1 MPTGK
6 HTSNTKAPAARPR
19 PAGASRS
26 ARPAGASR
34 SARPPQASRS
44 PRPPQGAHR
53 GLAILAVVCVLA
65 LTAGF
70 LLQSFLPAPVSAAVD
85 ERLSTSMVRISEVMT
100 SNASAFQA
108 DNGQYTD
115 WVELVNTGATDVSLK
130 GYTLLNADDALAPLI
145 FPDVTL
151 APGEYLLIYC
161 DGTLKNAAGY
171 ALHAPF
177 RLSASGVTLG
187 LYDAEGARVDA
198 VDVPGLERNFVYRR
212 DQQTG
217 AWGASGDYT
226 PGMANTLE
234 NHLSFDVGSVE
245 SPLVISE
252 VSSANRSYARCAD
265 GQCCDY
271 IELHNTS
278 AQTVDLSGLTLTDD
292 PNDLEKFVF
301 PEGTVIGGNGYLLI
315 YASGRAAGEGSE
327 LHAPFKLSSDG
338 ESVLLCDRE
347 GRALSGVELPALLSD
362 QAYSLDENGEYTA
375 GLAPTP
381 GLPNDEQS
389 AASLRAQVTQ
399 GNASGVY
406 INEFMASET
415 QRPHDW
421 LELYNSSSQAVD
433 ISGWGLSDDASSP
446 RKWRFP
452 AGTVIQPGS
461 YLTLFL
467 SGTSGVDSEGILNA
481 SFRLGADGGYS
492 LILSDASGAP
502 LDRVFVPEQ
511 YAGVSYARMGNGDF
525 LYATEATPNQPNASG
540 GYAGRAD
547 APEISVPGGLYHT
560 GDVLTVEISAA
571 PGARV
576 YYTLDSS
583 MPDESDALY
592 TGPIAVS
599 ATTVVRARAY
609 ESDCLPSYVDTQ
621 TYLYDAD
628 HEMRVVSLV
637 ADPYEMFD
645 ETDGL
650 YSLGPN
656 ASPTYPHTG
665 ANYWRTDE
673 LEGHVEMF
681 DENGSTM
688 ISQGCGV
695 RLHGQ
700 YSRAEAQKAFKIIAR
715 REYSGLNRFHARIFS
730 RRDYEEYQSFLLR
743 GSGQDGDRTRMRDSV
758 LQTLAE
764 NTSVMYMETE
774 LCVVYINGQYWGHYN
789 IRERINKFSICQF
802 EGWEGQ
808 EDDIDLVKAND
819 RVMQG
824 SNQTYADMLAYVKE
838 NGIPNDEVLARVGE
852 VIDLQN
858 YIEYH
863 ALEIFVGNGDT
874 LNVKRYRN
882 KNADGKWRYCLFDLD
897 WAFDVD
903 TNSIGRWLA
912 PGGMGTNK
920 YTDNALFIAL
930 MKNAT
935 FRDRFLTY
943 MGEMMATEWT
953 TEKVIEKFHTR
964 YDELM
969 TEMPRHGER
978 WGMSRSG
985 FESQI
990 EELVDYARTRPARL
1004 LEFFQESMNLTD
1016 DQMRHYFGDAGAVIR
1031 AYQNR

>member
-1 MPTGK
+1 MAQGK
-6 HTSNTKAPAARPR
+6 HASPQKAPAARPQR
-19 PAGASRS
+19 RAQ
-26 ARPAGASR
+26 ARPR
-34 SARPPQASRS
+34 PQAAAKGAKGAKKRPQSAPGSR
-44 PRPPQGAHR
+44 R

-70 LLQSFLPAPVSAAVD
+70 LLQSLLPAPVSAAVD
-85 ERLSTSMVRISEVMT
+85 ERVSTSMVRISEVMT
-100 SNASAFQA
+100 SNASAVRA
-108 DNGQYTD
+108 DNGQFTD
-115 WVELVNTGATDVSLK
+115 WVEVVNTGVTDASLK
-130 GYTLLNADDALAPLI
+130 GYTLLNADDALAPLT
-145 FPDVTL
+145 FPDITL

-177 RLSASGVTLG
+177 RLSAAGVTLG

-198 VDVPGLERNFVYRR
+198 VEVPGLERNFVYRR
-212 DQQTG
+212 AQQDG
-217 AWGASGDYT
+217 AWGVSADYT
-226 PGMANTLE
+226 PGLPNTLE
-234 NHLSFDVGSVE
+234 DHLSLDVASAD
-245 SPLVISE
+245 SPIVISE
-252 VSSANRSYARCAD
+252 ASSQNRTYARSAD
-265 GQCCDY
+265 GEYYDY
-271 IELHNTS
+271 IELYNTS
-278 AQTVDLSGLTLTDD
+278 AQPVSLAGYTLTDD
-292 PNDLEKFVF
+292 PNDLAKYVF
-301 PEGTVIGGNGYLLI
+301 PEGTSIPANSYCIV
-315 YASGRAAGEGSE
+315 YASGREDAPAGEM
-327 LHAPFKLSSDG
+327 HAPFKLSAEG
-338 ESVLLCDRE
+338 ESVLLCDGE
-347 GRALSGVELPALLSD
+347 GRALCGVELPALKSD
-362 QAYSLDENGEYTA
+362 QAWSRLEDGSYTA
-375 GLAPTP
+375 DLAPTP
-381 GLPNDEQS
+381 GLPNSEQS
-389 AASLRAQVTQ
+389 AAALRAQVTQ
-399 GNASGVY
+399 GNTSGVY
-406 INEFMASET
+406 INELMASEKS
-415 QRPHDW
+415 RPHDW
-421 LELYNSSSQAVD
+421 LEVYNSSAQAVD
-433 ISGWGLSDDASSP
+433 ISGWGLSDDAASP

-452 AGTVIQPGS
+452 QGTVIQPGD
-461 YLTLFL
+461 YLTLYL
-467 SGTSGVDSEGILNA
+467 SGTDGVDASGILHA
-481 SFRLGADGGYS
+481 SFRLSADGGYS
-492 LILSDASGAP
+492 LTLSDASGAL
-502 LDRVFVPEQ
+502 LDRLFVPEQ
-511 YAGVSYARMGNGDF
+511 YTGISYARMTDGDF
-525 LYATEATPNQPNASG
+525 LYTIESTPNQQNSAEGSQ
-540 GYAGRAD
+540 GRTA
-547 APEISVPGGLYHT
+547 APEASAPGGIYHT
-560 GDVLTVEISAA
+560 GDTITVELSAES
-571 PGARV
+571 GARI

-583 MPDESDALY
+583 LPDETDALY
-592 TGPIAVS
+592 TGPITVS
-599 ATTVVRARAY
+599 ATTVVRARAFKDG
-609 ESDCLPSYVDTQ
+609 SLPSFVETQ

-650 YSLGPN
+650 YMAGPN

-673 LEGHVEMF
+673 LQGHVEMF

-715 REYSGLNRFHARIFS
+715 REYSGLNRFHARIFT

-758 LQTLAE
+758 LQSLAE
-764 NTSVMYMETE
+764 NTSVMYQETE
-774 LCVVYINGQYWGHYN
+774 LCVVYINGEYWGHYN
-789 IRERINKFSICQF
+789 IRERINKYSICQF

-819 RVMQG
+819 REMQG

-882 KNADGKWRYCLFDLD
+882 KNDDGRWRYCLFDLD

-953 TEKVIEKFHTR
+953 TEKVIDKIHTR

-969 TEMPRHGER
+969 TEMPRHGNR

-990 EELVDYARTRPARL
+990 SELVDYARTRPGRL
-1004 LEFFQESMNLTD
+1004 LEFFQDSMDLSNE
-1016 DQMRHYFGDAGAVIR
+1016 QMEHYFGGAKAAIR

>member
-1 MPTGK
+1 MPTVPKGK
-6 HTSNTKAPAARPR
+6 HTSNTKAPAGRPR
-19 PAGASRS
+19 PAGAARS
-26 ARPAGASR
+26 ARRA
-34 SARPPQASRS
+34 QASRAS
-44 PRPPQGAHR
+44 RPRAASR
-53 GLAILAVVCVLA
+53 GLAVLAVVCVLA
-65 LTAGF
+65 LAAGF
-70 LLQSFLPAPVSAAVD
+70 LLQSFLPAPVSAAVE
-85 ERLSTSMVRISEVMT
+85 ERVSTSMVRISEVMT
-100 SNASAFQA
+100 SNASAFRA

-130 GYTLLNADDALAPLI
+130 GYTLLNADDALAPLT
-145 FPDVTL
+145 FPEIVL

-187 LYDAEGARVDA
+187 LYDAEGARVDV

-226 PGMANTLE
+226 PGLANTLE
-234 NHLSFDVGSVE
+234 NHLSLDVE
-245 SPLVISE
+245 AADSPLVISE
-252 VSSANRSYARCAD
+252 ASSANRTYARSAD
-265 GQCCDY
+265 GGCYDY

-278 AQTVDLSGLTLTDD
+278 AQAVDISGYALTDD
-292 PNDLEKFVF
+292 PNDLQKYVF
-301 PEGTVIGGNGYLLI
+301 PEGTSVPAGGYLLI
-315 YASGRAAGEGSE
+315 YASGRVDSPGGE

-338 ESVLLCDRE
+338 ESVLLTDRE
-347 GRALSGVELPALLSD
+347 GRAVSGVELPALLGD
-362 QAYSLDENGEYTA
+362 QAYSLDEDGNYTV

-381 GLPNDEQS
+381 GMANDAGS
-389 AASLRAQVTQ
+389 AGALRAQVAQ
-399 GNASGVY
+399 GNASGVC
-406 INEFMASET
+406 INEFMASEKD
-415 QRPHDW
+415 RPHDW
-421 LELYNSSSQAVD
+421 LEIYNSSAQAVD
-433 ISGWGLSDDASSP
+433 ISGWGLSDDAASP

-452 AGTVIQPGS
+452 QGTVVQPGG

-467 SGTSGVDSEGILNA
+467 SGTDGVDSDGVLNA
-481 SFRLGADGGYS
+481 SFRLSADGGYS
-492 LILSDASGAP
+492 LTLSDASGAL

-511 YAGVSYARMGNGDF
+511 YTAVSYARMADGNF
-525 LYATEATPNQPNASG
+525 LYATEATPNRANAAG
-540 GYAGRAD
+540 GYEGRAE
-547 APEISVPGGLYHT
+547 APEASVPGGMYENGET
-560 GDVLTVEISAA
+560 LTVEFSAA
-571 PGARV
+571 PGARI

-583 MPDESDALY
+583 TPDESDALY

-599 ATTVVRARAY
+599 STTVVRARAY
-609 ESDCLPSYVDTQ
+609 ANGCLPSFIETQ
-621 TYLYDAD
+621 TYLFGVE

-645 ETDGL
+645 EVDGL
-650 YSLGPN
+650 YSLGLN
-656 ASPTYPHTG
+656 ASPSYPHTG

-681 DENGSTM
+681 DESGAPM
-688 ISQGCGV
+688 FSQGCGV

-715 REYSGLNRFHARIFS
+715 REYSGLNRFHARIFT

-758 LQTLAE
+758 LQSLAE
-764 NTSVMYMETE
+764 NTSVMYQETE
-774 LCVVYINGQYWGHYN
+774 LCAVYINGQYWGHYN

-819 RVMQG
+819 REMQG
-824 SNQTYADMLAYVKE
+824 SNQTYADMLSYVKE

-903 TNSIGRWLA
+903 TNSIGRWLT

-930 MKNAT
+930 MDNAT

-943 MGEMMATEWT
+943 MGQMMATEWT

>member
-1 MPTGK
+1 
-6 HTSNTKAPAARPR
+6 
-19 PAGASRS
+19 
-26 ARPAGASR
+26 
-34 SARPPQASRS
+34 
-44 PRPPQGAHR
+44 
-53 GLAILAVVCVLA
+53 
-65 LTAGF
+65 
-70 LLQSFLPAPVSAAVD
+70 
-85 ERLSTSMVRISEVMT
+85 MVRISEVMT

-115 WVELVNTGATDVSLK
+115 WVEIVSTGATDVSLK
-130 GYTLLNADDALAPLI
+130 GYTLLNADDALAPLT
-145 FPDVTL
+145 FPDITL

-187 LYDAEGARVDA
+187 LYDAEGARWTRGRA
-198 VDVPGLERNFVYRR
+198 RLERNFVYRR

-265 GQCCDY
+265 GQCYDY

-406 INEFMASET
+406 INEFMASQT

-492 LILSDASGAP
+492 LTLSDASGAP

-609 ESDCLPSYVDTQ
+609 ESDYLPSYSI
-621 TYLYDAD
+621 
-628 HEMRVVSLV
+628 R
-637 ADPYEMFD
+637 
-645 ETDGL
+645 
-650 YSLGPN
+650 GP
-656 ASPTYPHTG
+656 T
-665 ANYWRTDE
+665 
-673 LEGHVEMF
+673 
-681 DENGSTM
+681 STM
-688 ISQGCGV
+688 PTTM
-695 RLHGQ
+695 RAW
-700 YSRAEAQKAFKIIAR
+700 SRW
-715 REYSGLNRFHARIFS
+715 SLTG
-730 RRDYEEYQSFLLR
+730 RD
-743 GSGQDGDRTRMRDSV
+743 V
-758 LQTLAE
+758 
-764 NTSVMYMETE
+764 
-774 LCVVYINGQYWGHYN
+774 
-789 IRERINKFSICQF
+789 
-802 EGWEGQ
+802 
-808 EDDIDLVKAND
+808 
-819 RVMQG
+819 
-824 SNQTYADMLAYVKE
+824 
-838 NGIPNDEVLARVGE
+838 
-852 VIDLQN
+852 
-858 YIEYH
+858 
-863 ALEIFVGNGDT
+863 
-874 LNVKRYRN
+874 
-882 KNADGKWRYCLFDLD
+882 
-897 WAFDVD
+897 
-903 TNSIGRWLA
+903 
-912 PGGMGTNK
+912 
-920 YTDNALFIAL
+920 
-930 MKNAT
+930 
-935 FRDRFLTY
+935 
-943 MGEMMATEWT
+943 
-953 TEKVIEKFHTR
+953 
-964 YDELM
+964 
-969 TEMPRHGER
+969 
-978 WGMSRSG
+978 
-985 FESQI
+985 
-990 EELVDYARTRPARL
+990 
-1004 LEFFQESMNLTD
+1004 
-1016 DQMRHYFGDAGAVIR
+1016 
-1031 AYQNR
+1031 

>member
-1 MPTGK
+1 MAQGK
-6 HTSNTKAPAARPR
+6 HASPQKAPAARPQR
-19 PAGASRS
+19 RAQ
-26 ARPAGASR
+26 ARPR
-34 SARPPQASRS
+34 PQAAAKGAKGAKKRPQSAPGSR
-44 PRPPQGAHR
+44 R

-70 LLQSFLPAPVSAAVD
+70 LLQSLLPAPVSAAVD
-85 ERLSTSMVRISEVMT
+85 ERVSTSMVRISEVMT
-100 SNASAFQA
+100 SNASAVRA
-108 DNGQYTD
+108 DNGQFTD
-115 WVELVNTGATDVSLK
+115 WVEVVNTGVTDVSLK
-130 GYTLLNADDALAPLI
+130 GYTLLNADDALAPLT
-145 FPDVTL
+145 FPDITL

-187 LYDAEGARVDA
+187 LYDAQGARVDA

-212 DQQTG
+212 AQQDG
-217 AWGASGDYT
+217 AWGVSADYT
-226 PGMANTLE
+226 PGLPNTLE
-234 NHLSFDVGSVE
+234 DHLSLDVASAD
-245 SPLVISE
+245 SPIVISE
-252 VSSANRSYARCAD
+252 ASSQNRTYARSAD
-265 GQCCDY
+265 GECYDY
-271 IELHNTS
+271 IELYNTS
-278 AQTVDLSGLTLTDD
+278 AQPVSLAGYTLTDD
-292 PNDLEKFVF
+292 PNDLAKYTF
-301 PEGTVIGGNGYLLI
+301 PEGTTIPAGGYCI
-315 YASGRAAGEGSE
+315 VYASGNAEAPAGEM
-327 LHAPFKLSSDG
+327 HAPFKLSAEG
-338 ESVLLCDRE
+338 ESVLLCDGE
-347 GRALSGVELPALLSD
+347 GRALCGVELPALKSD
-362 QAYSLDENGEYTA
+362 QAWSRLEDGSYTA
-375 GLAPTP
+375 DLAPTP
-381 GLPNDEQS
+381 GLPNSEQS
-389 AASLRAQVTQ
+389 AAALRAQVTQ
-399 GNASGVY
+399 GNTSGVY
-406 INEFMASET
+406 INELMASEKS
-415 QRPHDW
+415 RPHDW
-421 LELYNSSSQAVD
+421 LEVYNSSAQAVD
-433 ISGWGLSDDASSP
+433 ISGWGLSDDAASP

-452 AGTVIQPGS
+452 QGTVIQPGD
-461 YLTLFL
+461 YLTLYL
-467 SGTSGVDSEGILNA
+467 SGTDGVDASGILHA
-481 SFRLGADGGYS
+481 SFRLSADGGYS
-492 LILSDASGAP
+492 LTLSDASGAL
-502 LDRVFVPEQ
+502 LDRLFVPEQ
-511 YAGVSYARMGNGDF
+511 YTGISYARMADGDF
-525 LYATEATPNQPNASG
+525 LYTVESTPDQQNSAEGS
-540 GYAGRAD
+540 YGRTA
-547 APEISVPGGLYHT
+547 APEASAPGGIYHT
-560 GDVLTVEISAA
+560 GDTITVELSAES
-571 PGARV
+571 GARI

-583 MPDESDALY
+583 LPDETDALY
-592 TGPIAVS
+592 TGPITVS
-599 ATTVVRARAY
+599 STTVVRARAFVDG
-609 ESDCLPSYVDTQ
+609 SLPSFVETQ

-650 YSLGPN
+650 YMTGPN
-656 ASPTYPHTG
+656 ASPTYPHKG

-673 LEGHVEMF
+673 LQGHVEMF

-715 REYSGLNRFHARIFS
+715 REYSGLNRFHARIFT

-758 LQTLAE
+758 LQSLAE
-764 NTSVMYMETE
+764 NTSVMYQETE
-774 LCVVYINGQYWGHYN
+774 LCVVYINGEYWGHYN

-819 RVMQG
+819 REMQG

-882 KNADGKWRYCLFDLD
+882 KNDDGRWRYCLFDLD

-930 MKNAT
+930 MDNAT

-953 TEKVIEKFHTR
+953 TEKVIDKIHTR

-969 TEMPRHGER
+969 TEMPRHGNR

-1004 LEFFQESMNLTD
+1004 LEFFQESMHLSD
-1016 DQMRHYFGDAGAVIR
+1016 DQMRHYFGGAGAAIR

>member
-1 MPTGK
+1 MAQGK
-6 HTSNTKAPAARPR
+6 HASPQKAPAARPQR
-19 PAGASRS
+19 RAQ
-26 ARPAGASR
+26 ARPR
-34 SARPPQASRS
+34 PQAAAKGAKGAKKRPQSAPGSR
-44 PRPPQGAHR
+44 R

-70 LLQSFLPAPVSAAVD
+70 LLQSLLPAPVSAAVD
-85 ERLSTSMVRISEVMT
+85 ERVSTSMVRLSEVMT
-100 SNASAFQA
+100 SNASAVRA
-108 DNGQYTD
+108 DNGQFTD
-115 WVELVNTGATDVSLK
+115 WVEVVNTGVTDASLK
-130 GYTLLNADDALAPLI
+130 GYTLLNAADALAPLT
-145 FPDVTL
+145 FPDITL

-198 VDVPGLERNFVYRR
+198 VEVPGLERNFVYRR
-212 DQQTG
+212 AQQDG
-217 AWGASGDYT
+217 AWGVSADYT
-226 PGMANTLE
+226 PGLPNTLE
-234 NHLSFDVGSVE
+234 DHLSLDVASAD
-245 SPLVISE
+245 SPIVISE
-252 VSSANRSYARCAD
+252 ASSQNRTYARSAD
-265 GQCCDY
+265 GEYYDY
-271 IELHNTS
+271 IELYNTS
-278 AQTVDLSGLTLTDD
+278 AQPVSLDGYTLTDD
-292 PNDLEKFVF
+292 PNDLAKYTF
-301 PEGTVIGGNGYLLI
+301 PEGTSIPANSYCIV
-315 YASGRAAGEGSE
+315 YASGREDAPAGEM
-327 LHAPFKLSSDG
+327 HAPFKLSAEG
-338 ESVLLCDRE
+338 ESVLLCDGE
-347 GRALSGVELPALLSD
+347 GRALCGVELPALKSD
-362 QAYSLDENGEYTA
+362 QAYSRLEDGSYTA
-375 GLAPTP
+375 DLAPTP
-381 GLPNDEQS
+381 GLPNSKES
-389 AASLRAQVTQ
+389 ASALRAQVTQ
-399 GNASGVY
+399 GNTSGVY
-406 INEFMASET
+406 INELMASEKS
-415 QRPHDW
+415 RPHDW
-421 LELYNSSSQAVD
+421 LEVYNSSAQAVD
-433 ISGWGLSDDASSP
+433 ISGWGLSDDAASP

-452 AGTVIQPGS
+452 QGTVIQPGD
-461 YLTLFL
+461 YLTLYL
-467 SGTSGVDSEGILNA
+467 SGTDGVDASGILHA
-481 SFRLGADGGYS
+481 SFRLSADGGYS
-492 LILSDASGAP
+492 LTLSDASGAL
-502 LDRVFVPEQ
+502 LDRLFVPEQ
-511 YAGVSYARMGNGDF
+511 YTGISYARMSDGDF
-525 LYATEATPNQPNASG
+525 LYTIESTPNQQNSAEGSQ
-540 GYAGRAD
+540 GRTA
-547 APEISVPGGLYHT
+547 APEASAPGGIYHT
-560 GDVLTVEISAA
+560 GDTITVELSAES
-571 PGARV
+571 GARI

-583 MPDESDALY
+583 LPDETDALY
-592 TGPIAVS
+592 TGPITVS
-599 ATTVVRARAY
+599 STTVVRARAFKNG
-609 ESDCLPSYVDTQ
+609 SLPSFVETQ

-650 YSLGPN
+650 YMAGPN

-673 LEGHVEMF
+673 LQGHVEMF
-681 DENGSTM
+681 DESGSTM

-715 REYSGLNRFHARIFS
+715 REYSGLNRFHARIFT

-758 LQTLAE
+758 LQSLAE
-764 NTSVMYMETE
+764 NTSVMYQETE
-774 LCVVYINGQYWGHYN
+774 LCVVYINGEYWGHYN

-819 RVMQG
+819 REMQG

-882 KNADGKWRYCLFDLD
+882 KNDDGRWRYCLFDLD

-930 MKNAT
+930 MDNAT

-953 TEKVIEKFHTR
+953 TEKVLEKFRVR

-969 TEMPRHGER
+969 TEMPRHATR
-978 WGMSRSG
+978 WGLSRSR
-985 FESQI
+985 FDREI
-990 EELVDYARTRPARL
+990 EELADYARTRPARL
-1004 LEFFQESMNLTD
+1004 LEFFQESMHLSD
-1016 DQMRHYFGDAGAVIR
+1016 DQMRHYFGGAGAAIR

>member
-1 MPTGK
+1 M
-6 HTSNTKAPAARPR
+6 S
-19 PAGASRS
+19 AGRHASPEGTRS
-26 ARPAGASR
+26 ARPRAAKGARSSKASR
-34 SARPPQASRS
+34 A
-44 PRPPQGAHR
+44 PQGSRR
-53 GLAILAVVCVLA
+53 GAAVLA
-65 LTAGF
+65 AVCALALAAGF
-70 LLQSFLPAPVSAAVD
+70 LLQSLLPAPVGAAVE
-85 ERLSTSMVRISEVMT
+85 ERVSASAVRISEVMT
-100 SNASAFQA
+100 ANESAFA
-108 DNGQYTD
+108 GEDGRYSD
-115 WVELVNTGATDVSLK
+115 WVEVVNTGATDVSLK
-130 GYTLLNADDALAPLI
+130 GYTLLNAADALAPLT
-145 FPDVTL
+145 FPDITL

-177 RLSASGVTLG
+177 RLSAAGVTLG

-198 VDVPGLERNFVYRR
+198 VEVPGLERNFVYRR
-212 DQQTG
+212 AQQDG
-217 AWGASGDYT
+217 AWGVSADYT
-226 PGMANTLE
+226 PGLPNTLE
-234 NHLSFDVGSVE
+234 DHLSLDVASAD
-245 SPLVISE
+245 SPIVISE
-252 VSSANRSYARCAD
+252 ASSQNRTYARSAD
-265 GQCCDY
+265 GECYDY
-271 IELHNTS
+271 IELYNTS
-278 AQTVDLSGLTLTDD
+278 AQSVSLAGYTLTDD
-292 PNDLEKFVF
+292 PNDLAKYTF
-301 PEGTVIGGNGYLLI
+301 PEGTTIPANSYIIV
-315 YASGRAAGEGSE
+315 YASGRVDAPAGEM
-327 LHAPFKLSSDG
+327 HAPFKLSAEG
-338 ESVLLCDRE
+338 ESVLLCDGE
-347 GRALSGVELPALLSD
+347 GRALCGVELPALLSD
-362 QAYSLDENGEYTA
+362 QAYSRQEDGSFTA
-375 GLAPTP
+375 DLAPTP
-381 GLPNDEQS
+381 GLPNSEES
-389 AASLRAQVTQ
+389 ASALRAQVTQ
-399 GNASGVY
+399 GNISGVY
-406 INEFMASET
+406 INEFTASEKS
-415 QRPHDW
+415 RPHDW
-421 LELYNSSSQAVD
+421 LEVYNSSSQAVD

-452 AGTVIQPGS
+452 EGTVIQPGG
-461 YLTLFL
+461 YLTLYL
-467 SGTSGVDSEGILNA
+467 SGTDGVDSDGILNA
-481 SFRLGADGGYS
+481 SFRLSADGGYS
-492 LILSDASGAP
+492 LTLSDASGAL
-502 LDRVFVPEQ
+502 LDRLFVPEQ
-511 YAGVSYARMGNGDF
+511 YTGISYARMTDGDF
-525 LYATEATPNQPNASG
+525 LYTVESTPNQQNSAEGS
-540 GYAGRAD
+540 YGRTA
-547 APEISVPGGLYHT
+547 APEASVPGGIYHT
-560 GDVLTVEISAA
+560 GDTVTVELSAA
-571 PGARV
+571 PTARI

-583 MPDESDALY
+583 LPDETDALY
-592 TGPIAVS
+592 TGPITVS
-599 ATTVVRARAY
+599 STTVVRARAFVDG
-609 ESDCLPSYVDTQ
+609 SLPSFVETQ

-650 YSLGPN
+650 YMAGPN

-673 LEGHVEMF
+673 LQGHVEMF
-681 DENGSTM
+681 DESGSTM

-715 REYSGLNRFHARIFS
+715 REYSGLNRFHARIFT

-758 LQTLAE
+758 LQSLAE

-774 LCVVYINGQYWGHYN
+774 LCVVYINGEYWGHYN
-789 IRERINKFSICQF
+789 IRERINKYSICQF

-819 RVMQG
+819 REMQG

-882 KNADGKWRYCLFDLD
+882 KNDDGRWRYCLFDLD

-930 MKNAT
+930 MDNAT

-953 TEKVIEKFHTR
+953 TEKVLEKFRVR

-969 TEMPRHGER
+969 TEMPRHATR
-978 WGMSRSG
+978 WGLSRSR
-985 FESQI
+985 FDREI
-990 EELVDYARTRPARL
+990 EELADYARTRPARL
-1004 LEFFQESMNLTD
+1004 LEFFQESMHLSD
-1016 DQMRHYFGDAGAVIR
+1016 DQMRHYFGDAGAAIR

>member
-1 MPTGK
+1 MAQGK
-6 HTSNTKAPAARPR
+6 HASPPKAPAARPQR
-19 PAGASRS
+19 RAQ
-26 ARPAGASR
+26 ARPR
-34 SARPPQASRS
+34 PQAAAKGAKGAKKRPQSAPGSR
-44 PRPPQGAHR
+44 R

-70 LLQSFLPAPVSAAVD
+70 LLQSLLPAPVSAAVD
-85 ERLSTSMVRISEVMT
+85 ERVSTSMVRISEVMT
-100 SNASAFQA
+100 SNASAVRA
-108 DNGQYTD
+108 DNGQFTD
-115 WVELVNTGATDVSLK
+115 WVEVVNTGVTDVSLK
-130 GYTLLNADDALAPLI
+130 GYTLLNAADALAPLT
-145 FPDVTL
+145 FPDITL

-177 RLSASGVTLG
+177 RLSAAGVTLG

-198 VDVPGLERNFVYRR
+198 VEVPGLERNFVYRR
-212 DQQTG
+212 AQQDG
-217 AWGASGDYT
+217 AWGVSADYT
-226 PGMANTLE
+226 PGLPNTLE
-234 NHLSFDVGSVE
+234 DHLSLDVASAD
-245 SPLVISE
+245 SPIVISE
-252 VSSANRSYARCAD
+252 ASSQNRTYARSAD
-265 GQCCDY
+265 GECYDY
-271 IELHNTS
+271 IELYNTS
-278 AQTVDLSGLTLTDD
+278 AQSVSLAGYTLTDD
-292 PNDLEKFVF
+292 PNDLAKYTF
-301 PEGTVIGGNGYLLI
+301 PEGTTIPANSYIIV
-315 YASGRAAGEGSE
+315 YASGRVDAPAGEM
-327 LHAPFKLSSDG
+327 HAPFKLSAEG
-338 ESVLLCDRE
+338 ESVLLCDGE
-347 GRALSGVELPALLSD
+347 GRALCGVELPALLSD
-362 QAYSLDENGEYTA
+362 QAYSRQEDGSFTA
-375 GLAPTP
+375 DLAPTP
-381 GLPNDEQS
+381 GLPNSEES
-389 AASLRAQVTQ
+389 ASALRAQVTQ
-399 GNASGVY
+399 GNISGVY
-406 INEFMASET
+406 INEFTASEKS
-415 QRPHDW
+415 RPHDW
-421 LELYNSSSQAVD
+421 LEVYNSSSQAVD

-452 AGTVIQPGS
+452 EGTVIQPGG
-461 YLTLFL
+461 YLTLYL
-467 SGTSGVDSEGILNA
+467 SGTDGVDSDGILNA
-481 SFRLGADGGYS
+481 SFRLSADGGYS
-492 LILSDASGAP
+492 LTLSDASGAL
-502 LDRVFVPEQ
+502 LDRLFVPEQ
-511 YAGVSYARMGNGDF
+511 YTGISYARMTDGDF
-525 LYATEATPNQPNASG
+525 LYTVESTPNQQNSAEGS
-540 GYAGRAD
+540 YGRTA
-547 APEISVPGGLYHT
+547 APEASVPGGIYHT
-560 GDVLTVEISAA
+560 GDTVTVELSAA
-571 PGARV
+571 PTARI

-583 MPDESDALY
+583 LPDETDALY
-592 TGPIAVS
+592 TGPITVS
-599 ATTVVRARAY
+599 STTVVRARAFVDG
-609 ESDCLPSYVDTQ
+609 SLPSFVETQ

-650 YSLGPN
+650 YMAGPN

-673 LEGHVEMF
+673 LQGHVEMF
-681 DENGSTM
+681 DESGSTM

-715 REYSGLNRFHARIFS
+715 REYSGLNRFHARIFT

-758 LQTLAE
+758 LQSLAE

-774 LCVVYINGQYWGHYN
+774 LCVVYINGEYWGHYN
-789 IRERINKFSICQF
+789 IRERINKYSICQF

-819 RVMQG
+819 REMQG

-882 KNADGKWRYCLFDLD
+882 KNDDGRWRYCLFDLD

-930 MKNAT
+930 MDNAT

-953 TEKVIEKFHTR
+953 TEKVLEKFRVR

-969 TEMPRHGER
+969 TEMPRHATR
-978 WGMSRSG
+978 WGLSRSR
-985 FESQI
+985 FDREI
-990 EELVDYARTRPARL
+990 EELADYARTRPARL
-1004 LEFFQESMNLTD
+1004 LEFFQESMHLSD
-1016 DQMRHYFGDAGAVIR
+1016 DQMRHYFGDAGAAIR